1 MDTSQ
6 HAEIALITMRHTH
19 EPFLFAKP
27 FPQRSINMHFRR
39 SFAIALLTVFM
50 LAGCNRDLFSSTTS
64 ETAPSTQKSGATKP
78 VDSVEGDSEGN
89 ERADQT
95 PESSSSDQGTNGLN
109 EQSPQTPNPNTR
121 RPNISA
127 EAFRLAAYEGDLS
140 KVKTATESGMDVN
153 SEDPTQKLTALHMAA
168 YNGHTEIVNYLIQNG
183 ATVDCLDREKKTP
196 LIHACT
202 GPFSATVTSL
212 IKAGANV
219 NATDGTEGFTPL
231 MMAAGLGQS
240 EIVEILLANKAK
252 VSQKDTDEETAID
265 HARNAGHDD
274 IVKRLESYSQK

>member
-1 MDTSQ
+1 M
-6 HAEIALITMRHTH
+6 LHTH
-19 EPFLFAKP
+19 VPFQFAKP

-50 LAGCNRDLFSSTTS
+50 LTGCNRDLSSSTTS
-64 ETAPSTQKSGATKP
+64 ETAPSTQKAGANEP

-95 PESSSSDQGTNGLN
+95 PESSSSDQGIDGSSDQGTDGLN

-153 SEDPTQKLTALHMAA
+153 GEDPTQKLTALHMAA

-183 ATVDCLDREKKTP
+183 ATVDCLDRDKKTP

-202 GPFSATVTSL
+202 GPFSAPVTSF
-212 IKAGANV
+212 INAGANV
-219 NATDGTEGFTPL
+219 NAPDGTEGFKPL